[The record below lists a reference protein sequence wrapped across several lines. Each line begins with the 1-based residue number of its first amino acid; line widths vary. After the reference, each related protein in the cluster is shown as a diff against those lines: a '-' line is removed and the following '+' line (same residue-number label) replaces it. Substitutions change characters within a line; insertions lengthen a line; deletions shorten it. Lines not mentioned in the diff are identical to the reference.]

1 MSLLIASSAPFD
13 LQALGAI
20 LFGICLP
27 IVGVIAVGWILD
39 RCFRIDLVTLVKLNL
54 YVFVPAFLFV
64 RVVSSSVDSALAV
77 KVVAFTLVMIA
88 AMALLSFAAAKVL
101 RLPGKSRKAMQ
112 LSTMFYNSGN
122 YGIPLT
128 TLAFPVLGPV
138 LQAFVL
144 MTMNI
149 STFTIGLWL
158 ASSQNED
165 SEEKGKRWKQL
176 LPALRQPSIYGILTA
191 LTVRALH
198 LEGAVQDLTPVW
210 KPLTYLADGLVGI
223 ALLTL
228 GVQLSKTKPPPIRG
242 QLGFALGIRLLGG
255 PLVAAFLVRLF
266 GFEGEVAQI
275 LILGTTVPTAVNTA
289 LLAHEFGADQRFAA
303 GAVFY
308 STILSVFTV
317 TVILF
322 LLQAFA

>member
-1 MSLLIASSAPFD
+1 M
-13 LQALGAI
+13 QELGAI
-20 LFGICLP
+20 LVGICLP
-27 IVGVIAVGWILD
+27 IVAVAAVGWLID
-39 RCFRIDLVTLVKLNL
+39 RVFKIDLATLVKLNI
-54 YVFVPAFLFV
+54 YVFVPAFIFT
-64 RVVSSSVDSALAV
+64 RVVSSYVESALAV

-88 AMALLSFAAAKVL
+88 AMALLSWLAAKAL
-101 RLPGKSRKAMQ
+101 RQPPASRKAMQ

-128 TLAFPVLGPV
+128 TLAFPVMGPV

-158 ASSQNED
+158 ASSQNG
-165 SEEKGKRWKQL
+165 SEGGVKGHMKQL
-176 LPALRQPSIYGILTA
+176 LPVLRQPSIYAIMAAIL
-191 LTVRALH
+191 VRGLH
-198 LEGAVQDLTPVW
+198 LEDAVQSFTPAW
-210 KPLTYLADGLVGI
+210 KPLTYLADGLVGV

-228 GVQLSKTKPPPIRG
+228 GVQLSKTKPPVIRG

-255 PLVAAFLVRLF
+255 PLVAVFLVRLF
-266 GFEGEVAQI
+266 GFSGETAQI

-303 GAVFY
+303 AAVFY
-308 STILSVFTV
+308 STLLSVITV
-317 TVILF
+317 TIVLF
-322 LLQAFA
+322 LLKAFY